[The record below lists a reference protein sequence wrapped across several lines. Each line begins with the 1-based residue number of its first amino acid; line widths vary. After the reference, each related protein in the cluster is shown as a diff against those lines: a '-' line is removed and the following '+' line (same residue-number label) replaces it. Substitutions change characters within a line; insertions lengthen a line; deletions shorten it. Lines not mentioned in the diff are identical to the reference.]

1 MWQESLPRALKL
13 PLSVLLPKRQPLPAR
28 PPAPSAAAELYPD
41 VSLPTTAIVLILS
54 RSCQARNTFSW
65 LPGSRQQYEAAI
77 LAGWCRRMGCC
88 PEMGSLR
95 ASPMGLSAQQGFGTV
110 SASPHGRSSGIVA
123 AQGTQHR
130 AGSPKAKQNSPDPSL
145 HPHFGCCWATSS
157 FADHQLPQLRPD
169 PLSAPAGQALFPR
182 KHSRAARWLQC
193 SLAIFGPTLQG
204 NPNQKATTATLSFG
218 FACCTHTHTHSA
230 LPSRAQ
236 RGHPLP
242 HTVGRSGLSRPRA
255 EQPPRSS
262 HPPSLRA
269 EGSRARGGQAEGG
282 RELENTFI

>member
-28 PPAPSAAAELYPD
+28 PPAHRAAAELYPD

-54 RSCQARNTFSW
+54 CSCQARNTFSW

-88 PEMGSLR
+88 PEMGSLQ
-95 ASPMGLSAQQGFGTV
+95 ASPMGLSAQQGFGTG

-130 AGSPKAKQNSPDPSL
+130 AGSPRAKQNSPAPSL

-157 FADHQLPQLRPD
+157 FADHQLPQLHPD
-169 PLSAPAGQALFPR
+169 PRQPRQDKLCFLGSTAGQPGGFSALWRFLARPYKETQTKKQRRQLSLSALPAA
-182 KHSRAARWLQC
+182 H
-193 SLAIFGPTLQG
+193 
-204 NPNQKATTATLSFG
+204 
-218 FACCTHTHTHSA
+218 THTHTLGTPQQSSA
-230 LPSRAQ
+230 WASPAPHRGTQRPQSPPSRAA
-236 RGHPLP
+236 PAL
-242 HTVGRSGLSRPRA
+242 L
-255 EQPPRSS
+255 
-262 HPPSLRA
+262 PPSIAPCRRQPSARRA
-269 EGSRARGGQAEGG
+269 GRRRA
-282 RELENTFI
+282 